1 MSSVFGL
8 NKPNTELKKN
18 VFDLSAQNLFTLSA
32 GMLLPCM
39 CREMNPGEKAQVSI
53 ASLTRTQ
60 PLNTAAFVR
69 SRQFFHFF
77 FVPYRQLWSGWDN
90 FITGM
95 DYRTSAI
102 QKTTFNSRVPSLD
115 IFGVIKKLVT
125 DGIFGTNPTVTN
137 TISKD
142 RDELGYK
149 YDLGVSRL
157 LDMLGYG
164 FRFEDGDKRSSSLAE
179 LLEAVGRGKTS
190 ELGTLFSVA
199 EDNKVLVN
207 PFRLLAY
214 QKIYSDFYKR
224 DDYEGTDPLNFN
236 LDDFDGSTPISGN
249 VDAKR
254 LLNMLRLRYRWL
266 PKDYFTGVVPS
277 ELFNVG
283 NLDPNKLLP
292 ETRLKFDDYNLD
304 DIFRVSADG
313 SGVTL
318 GAGTD
323 AGRNSSFGGVST
335 RSIRAAFAIEKMLRI
350 SRRAGAQDYISQ
362 ISAHYGFDVPQGRGD
377 KVDFIDGWSS
387 NINISEVLTT
397 ATTQQGF
404 TGQIAGKGLGS
415 TELGKE
421 LHYTAKEHGV
431 LMCITSV
438 VPDTEYSSEGMNR
451 FNLKFERGDYFQPE
465 LQDLGLQP
473 VMSDE
478 LLFIPQLKNKQ
489 PKPPAAGS
497 RTGSH
502 RLPSI
507 LGYAPR
513 YCEYKA
519 CYDELHGEFRNGRS
533 LSAWSSSTLVAPAS
547 YNPSTMT
554 SGVSVSSLLVNPKS
568 LDRVFSVNFDGSE
581 KTDQFMCAMQV
592 VCKMIRPM
600 SITGQQL

>member
-1 MSSVFGL
+1 MSTLYGL
-8 NKPNTELKKN
+8 NKPNTNLRKN
-18 VFDLSAQNLFTLSA
+18 VFDLSAQSLFTLSA

-39 CREMNPGEKAQVSI
+39 CREMNPGEKAQVSL

-69 SRQFFHFF
+69 SRQFYHFF

-95 DYRTSAI
+95 DYRTSSI
-102 QKTTFNSRVPSLD
+102 QKTTFNSRVPGLD
-115 IFGVIKKLVT
+115 LFGVVKKLVA
-125 DGIFGTNPTVTN
+125 DGFFGADSTSN
-137 TISKD
+137 TGKD
-142 RDELGYK
+142 KDELGFR

-164 FRFEDGDKRSSSLAE
+164 FRFESSDKRSSTLAE
-179 LLEAVGRGKTS
+179 LFEMIGRGNND
-190 ELGTLFSVA
+190 ELNNLFSVA
-199 EDNKVLVN
+199 EGSKTMVN

-236 LDDFDGSTPISGN
+236 LDDFDGKTPISDN

-254 LLNMLRLRYRWL
+254 LLGMLRLRYRWL

-292 ETRLKFDDYNLD
+292 ETRTKFDNYNLD
-304 DIFRVSADG
+304 DIFNVTPDGVS
-313 SGVTL
+313 L
-318 GAGTD
+318 KAGTD
-323 AGRNSSFGGVST
+323 AGKNSSFGGVST

-362 ISAHYGFDVPQGRGD
+362 ISAHYGFEIPEGRGD
-377 KVDFIDGWSS
+377 KVDFIGGMSS

-397 ATTQQGF
+397 ANTSEGF

-415 TELGKE
+415 TELGKTIN
-421 LHYTAKEHGV
+421 YTAKEHGV
-431 LMCITSV
+431 LMCITSI

-478 LLFIPQLKNKQ
+478 LLFTPPLAGKL
-489 PKPPAAGS
+489 PKPPRPS
-497 RTGSH
+497 SSPSDRV

-507 LGYAPR
+507 LGYSPR
-513 YCEYKA
+513 YYEYKDA
-519 CYDELHGEFRNGRS
+519 YDELHGEFRNGRS
-533 LSAWSSSTLVAPAS
+533 LSSWSSSTLVTPAS

-554 SGVSVSSLLVNPKS
+554 SGVSISSLLVNPKS
-568 LDRVFSVNFDGSE
+568 LDRVFSVNFNGTE

-592 VCKMIRPM
+592 ICKMIRPM